1 MSGRPATLKVDIV
14 ADAKGVSSGVS
25 EADRG
30 FGRLGSSAGR
40 AGKAVA
46 LGLGLGVAAAGAF
59 AVKIGVDAVKAAAD
73 MGETLSKVGVLFGP
87 AAKDIERFADGAA
100 RSMGASKQEALDGAA
115 TFATFGKSAG
125 KSGQELAGFSTGLL
139 QAAGDL
145 ASFNNASPAEVI
157 AAIGSGLRGE
167 AEPLRQFG
175 ILLDDATL
183 RQQALKDGLIQTTT
197 QALTPQQKVLAAQ
210 AVILGQVGP
219 AAGDFARTSGS
230 LANQQ
235 KIAAAEVENLK
246 ARLGQGLL
254 PIVTKAAVFVNQ
266 TVIPGLTK
274 WGQELSAR
282 LGPAITAVGNFI
294 TGRLV
299 PAGVALYQWF
309 VEKIAP
315 GIRAALMPILSAVR
329 GAFAN
334 VSGAVEDNSGNLQ
347 KLGGWIKTLAE
358 FAAKYIL
365 PIIGK
370 TVAAAFTIMGKQIGF
385 VITAIGTL
393 VGWIDTAI
401 SKVSALASAIKN
413 SPVGKLAGALFS
425 SPSTPLRVPA
435 LLGPSSAL
443 MGPAGLLAAPGTG
456 SLRAA
461 WDPFTS
467 SGGFSGS
474 SSSGVVVLDRRT
486 ITLPLTVQAGVGDP
500 IAIAA
505 AVQDLLRSAA
515 QQLGTATA
523 YGAGRA

>member
-1 MSGRPATLKVDIV
+1 M
-14 ADAKGVSSGVS
+14 
-25 EADRG
+25 
-30 FGRLGSSAGR
+30 
-40 AGKAVA
+40 A
-46 LGLGLGVAAAGAF
+46 LGLGLGVAAAGVF
-59 AVKIGVDAVKAAAD
+59 AVKVGVDAVKAAAD

-125 KSGQELAGFSTGLL
+125 LSSHELAGFSTQLL
-139 QAAGDL
+139 SAAGDL
-145 ASFNNASPAEVI
+145 ASFNNASPEETI
-157 AAIGSGLRGE
+157 AAIGAGLRGE

-183 RQQALKDGLIQTTT
+183 RNQALKMGLVETTT

-266 TVIPGLTK
+266 TVIPGLSR

-282 LGPAITAVGNFI
+282 LGPAITTVGNFI
-294 TGRLV
+294 TGTLV
-299 PAGVALYQWF
+299 PAGQRLYAWF

-315 GIRAALMPILSAVR
+315 GIADTLRPVLSGIR
-329 GAFAN
+329 SAFQT
-334 VSGAVEDNSGNLQ
+334 VSGAVERNEDSLRT
-347 KLGGWIKTLAE
+347 LGSAIRQVAE
-358 FAAKYIL
+358 FVAKYVA
-365 PIIGK
+365 PVIGAVMGEVFRNIGRQVGL
-370 TVAAAFTIMGKQIGF
+370 TIDIVAGF
-385 VITAIGTL
+385 VDIIAA
-393 VGWIDTAI
+393 AI
-401 SKVSALASAIKN
+401 SKVRELASAVKN

-425 SPSTPLRVPA
+425 SSATA
-435 LLGPSSAL
+435 LGAPQLMGPSSGL
-443 MGPAGLLAAPGTG
+443 MGPAGLLAAPGG
-456 SLRAA
+456 GALRAA
-461 WDPFTS
+461 WDPFS
-467 SGGFSGS
+467 SSAS
-474 SSSGVVVLDRRT
+474 WSSSGRSSGLVVLDRRT
-486 ITLPLTVQAGVGDP
+486 ITIPLTVEAGVGDP

-505 AVQDLLRSAA
+505 AVRDLLASAA
-515 QQLGTATA
+515 VQLGQSTA
-523 YGAGRA
+523 YGEGR